1 MNELLMHEDT
11 GKKFLIFLKL
21 FLLCLVL
28 LPTLF
33 FLFIPGKSTPS
44 DLSDLTWKQM
54 PEFFVL
60 NHLTQNGQEGL
71 VTVRTK
77 DGKPVFIPGNWEVQ
91 LSPHYVF
98 AFAQQDVRIISNS
111 TVKTLK
117 LSDESVTI
125 QDVQTNINE
134 SRLAVLQ
141 TNKTS
146 TRLCLLSM
154 EKLNE
159 TCQSLD
165 INKPSQIQWDT
176 LNQDLLYIKT
186 ADNLFYTYDVTQSA
200 MQYIAEED
208 TEQRDKATS
217 LFGNAL
223 PSPTYP
229 VVVLTALFFKQDSS
243 QTIHHVSTK
252 TINAI
257 TLEDGEH
264 VLLKEQGALNI
275 LEPKT
280 GRIAHLISASFSDLS
295 ETLFSYQGKIISF

>member
-1 MNELLMHEDT
+1 MHEDT
-11 GKKFLIFLKL
+11 GKKLIILLKL
-21 FLLCLVL
+21 LLLCLVL
-28 LPTLF
+28 LPIVF
-33 FLFIPGKSTPS
+33 FLFIPAKTTFSN
-44 DLSDLTWKQM
+44 LSDLTWKQM
-54 PEFFVL
+54 PEFFVI

-71 VTVRTK
+71 VTIRTK
-77 DGKPVFIPGNWEVQ
+77 DGKPVFIPGNWKVQ
-91 LSPHYVF
+91 FSPHYVF
-98 AFAQQDVRIISNS
+98 AFAGQDVRIISTS

-141 TNKTS
+141 TNETS
-146 TRLCLLSM
+146 TRLCLLAM

-165 INKPSQIQWDT
+165 INKPSQMHWDT

-186 ADNLFYTYDVTQSA
+186 ADNLYYTYNVTQSG
-200 MQYIAEED
+200 MQYIAEEN
-208 TEQRDKATS
+208 TEEQNKATS
-217 LFGNAL
+217 LFATTL

-229 VVVLTALFFKQDSS
+229 IVVLTALFFKQDSS

-252 TINAI
+252 TLNAI

-264 VLLKEQGALNI
+264 ILLKEQGALNI

-280 GRIAHLISASFSDLS
+280 GRIANLFSGSSSDNS
-295 ETLFSYQGKIISF
+295 ETLLSFQGKIISF